1 VIWQLIDPTKPL
13 TLAVFVLLAAASIFS
28 WTVVFSKWGKFRK
41 LRAANLAFLRAF
53 RKAAGLQQVALAT
66 EQFRPAPLATVFDYG
81 YAEVDRQVRARQTIF
96 NKLSIERNL
105 QIAIGEQV
113 GELESNLNW
122 LATTATVTPFIG
134 LFGTVWGIIDAFQA
148 LSSAGS
154 ASLRTVGPGIA
165 EALVATALGLA
176 AAVPAAIFYNWFS
189 QEVREM
195 GARMEDFTLEFM
207 NFAERSFED

>member
-13 TLAVFVLLAAASIFS
+13 TLAVFVLLAAASILS

>member
-1 VIWQLIDPTKPL
+1 MIWQLIDPTKPL
-13 TLAVFVLLAAASIFS
+13 TLAVFVLLAAASILS